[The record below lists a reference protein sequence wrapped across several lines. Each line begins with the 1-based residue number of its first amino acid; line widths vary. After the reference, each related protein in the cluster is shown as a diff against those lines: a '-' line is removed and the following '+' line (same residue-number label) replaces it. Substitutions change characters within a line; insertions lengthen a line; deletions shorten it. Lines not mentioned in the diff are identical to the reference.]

1 MFASLIVYLLI
12 AMIGHAITVNE
23 NDKEWKN
30 KEWQEDRYV
39 RAKRMGYDVCCSSI
53 RREKMHKKYG
63 YKYDPLMKGQTFD
76 ITDGEYIRKKEARK
90 NAESN
95 N

>member
-1 MFASLIVYLLI
+1 MFASLIAYLLI
-12 AMIGHAITVNE
+12 AMIGHVITVE
-23 NDKEWKN
+23 EKDKEWKD
-30 KEWQEDRYV
+30 KEWQKSRYI
-39 RAKRMGYDVCCSSI
+39 RAKRIGYDVCCNSI

-63 YKYDPLMKGQTFD
+63 YMYDPLMKGQPFD
-76 ITDGEYIRKKEARK
+76 ITDGEYHRQKEARK